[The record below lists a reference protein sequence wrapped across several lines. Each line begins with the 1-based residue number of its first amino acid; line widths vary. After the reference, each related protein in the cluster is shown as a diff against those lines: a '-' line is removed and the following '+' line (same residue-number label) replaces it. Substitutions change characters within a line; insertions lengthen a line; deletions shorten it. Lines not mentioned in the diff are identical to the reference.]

1 MWDKVTLEEGS
12 RREQELSNDI
22 LFKTLLSGGAT
33 MMRHTGSR
41 ESASTIINHLLRLN
55 GTTAEI
61 ARELVD
67 KKKGLGETAAGV
79 ELLKEYQ
86 AMLEKQNQE
95 IAALHAELK
104 AAKEAMAEAIKE
116 ETEKSKEAMAKV
128 QKEIEMLRRGSTG
141 LQRFMREDA
150 NLILTAHS
158 SWSNVRDGM
167 EMGIS
172 KASSKHTGTGLLAIF
187 K

>member
-1 MWDKVTLEEGS
+1 MWDKVTPEEGS
-12 RREQELSNDI
+12 RREQELSNDV

-86 AMLEKQNQE
+86 AILEKQNKE
-95 IAALHAELK
+95 IAALHAELR
-104 AAKEAMAEAIKE
+104 AAKAEVGELKE
-116 ETEKSKEAMAKV
+116 ETEKSKQAMAKLL
-128 QKEIEMLRRGSTG
+128 KEIEILRRGPTG
-141 LQRFMREDA
+141 LQQFMRGDA